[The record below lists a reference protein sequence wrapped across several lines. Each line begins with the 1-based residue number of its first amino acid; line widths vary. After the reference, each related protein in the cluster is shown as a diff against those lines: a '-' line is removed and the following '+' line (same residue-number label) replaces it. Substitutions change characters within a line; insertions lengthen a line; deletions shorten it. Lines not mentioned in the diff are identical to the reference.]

1 MSIVTLIMR
10 ARGIAHALKKDERP
24 LYETV
29 DHPLRA
35 TWLNQVNQ
43 EKPSGQVLQD
53 TSAQTLAGQPNR
65 SPS

>member
-1 MSIVTLIMR
+1 MCCRSSPIMR

-53 TSAQTLAGQPNR
+53 TSAQTGQTNR